1 MTSLHWDDD
10 ERLLEELRDALR
22 EAPQV
27 PERVLSAARGAFAW
41 RTVDEDLELASL
53 VYDSFV
59 DEGMLVRGAPG
70 EAPRTLAF
78 STGELSVEI
87 EVTREG
93 IIGQLVPP
101 GRGDVVLVTRDGPVA
116 SAVADE
122 VGCFALPRSGG
133 EPVRLRCSCEAGRLE
148 TAWLQL

>member
-27 PERVLSAARGAFAW
+27 PPRVLAAARGAFAW

-53 VYDSFV
+53 VYDSSV
-59 DEGMLVRGAPG
+59 DEGVLVRGAPS

-78 STGELSVEI
+78 SAGELSVEI
-87 EVTREG
+87 EVTGEG

-101 GRGDVVLVTRDGPVA
+101 GPGDVVLVTRDGPVA

-122 VGCFALPRSGG
+122 VGCFSLPRSGG
-133 EPVRLRCSCEAGRLE
+133 EPVRLRCVCEAGRLE
-148 TAWLQL
+148 TAWLRL